1 MSTFL
6 ISYRV
11 RRDFIDRQR
20 LVENEFSVMC
30 GDLFE
35 GFCAVNAHTFL
46 ATSELERNI
55 TRMSND

>member
-11 RRDFIDRQR
+11 RRDSVDRQR

-30 GDLFE
+30 GDLLK
-35 GFCAVNAHTFL
+35 GFCVVNAHTFL
-46 ATSELERNI
+46 APSERERNI
-55 TRMSND
+55 TQMSND